1 MNFVGLPC
9 CPFDAATE
17 IKQISK
23 YISPLQG
30 GVGCAR
36 EVIEKVMKLR
46 DDWQLDTHVKSQ

>member
-1 MNFVGLPC
+1 
-9 CPFDAATE
+9 
-17 IKQISK
+17 
-23 YISPLQG
+23 LQG